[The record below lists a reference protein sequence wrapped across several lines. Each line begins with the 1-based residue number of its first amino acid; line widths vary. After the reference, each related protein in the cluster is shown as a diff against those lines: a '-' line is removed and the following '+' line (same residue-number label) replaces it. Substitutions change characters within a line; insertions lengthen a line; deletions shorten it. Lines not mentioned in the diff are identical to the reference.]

1 MFGLFKKDEI
11 KEIIESAK
19 KEAVEVPAPSPI
31 DDESSQDNV
40 RVGVTNDGRTTLTL
54 VNHSN
59 YMSTMTLTMEKGYV
73 KKLVRLL
80 EATLTEEK
88 ND

>member
-19 KEAVEVPAPSPI
+19 KDTEVPAPVPV
-31 DDESSQDNV
+31 DDESIHDNV

-59 YMSTMTLTMEKGYV
+59 YMSTMTLTMEKDYV
-73 KKLVRLL
+73 KQLVRLL
-80 EATLTEEK
+80 EATLNEEK

>member
-11 KEIIESAK
+11 KEIIENATK
-19 KEAVEVPAPSPI
+19 DAEVPAPI
-31 DDESSQDNV
+31 DDQSLHDNV

-54 VNHSN
+54 TNHNN
-59 YMSTMTLTMEKGYV
+59 YMSSMTVTMEKGYV
-73 KKLVRLL
+73 KQLVRLL
-80 EATLTEEK
+80 EATLAEEK

>member
-11 KEIIESAK
+11 KEMIESAK
-19 KEAVEVPAPSPI
+19 KDAEVPKVPEPI
-31 DDESSQDNV
+31 DDQSLHDNV

-54 VNHSN
+54 TNHNN
-59 YMSTMTLTMEKGYV
+59 YMSSMTVTMEKGYV
-73 KKLVRLL
+73 KQLVRLL
-80 EATLTEEK
+80 EATLAEEK

>member
-19 KEAVEVPAPSPI
+19 KDAEVPAPEPVN
-31 DDESSQDNV
+31 DESIYDNV

-59 YMSTMTLTMEKGYV
+59 YISTMTLTMEKNYV
-73 KKLVRLL
+73 KQLVRLL
-80 EATLTEEK
+80 EATLVEEK